1 MNFDQILFLLIA
13 ICGGFLSGFLSV
25 KVNHLLVIIT
35 GRLLSSG
42 HAQRRYII
50 IGTAA
55 TVLFFILYLVFTSSS
70 GLLFGIVLSVIFAA
84 CFTVGIFFAEKR
96 FSEALLILHQIISAM
111 YTDSLNGNEITD
123 DAFSISSQTLDEM
136 LPSNK
141 EAFLLLVMFFD
152 SRFTVFFISLFVGR
166 YLSTERFIHMSPAD
180 QDKYLETWAS
190 NQYLSLIVQALKSI
204 TSLTYFTSHLSWHQI
219 DYQGEV
225 LKRSYLN

>member
-1 MNFDQILFLLIA
+1 MSFDQIFFLFIA
-13 ICGGFLSGFLSV
+13 IGSGFFSGFLSV

-50 IGTAA
+50 IGAVT
-55 TVLFFILYLVFTSSS
+55 TILLFILYMIFTNPFD
-70 GLLFGIVLSVIFAA
+70 LLFGVVLSAIFAI
-84 CFTVGIFFAEKR
+84 CFTIGVFVAEKR

-123 DAFSISSQTLDEM
+123 DAFSISSQTLDDM
-136 LPSNK
+136 PPSNK

-152 SRFTVFFISLFVGR
+152 SRFTVFFISLFVGH
-166 YLSTERFIHMSPAD
+166 YFSTKRFIHMSSVE

-190 NQYLSLIVQALKSI
+190 NQYLALIVQALKSI
-204 TSLTYFTSHLSWHQI
+204 TSLTYFTSHLSWSQI
-219 DYQGEV
+219 DYKGEV
-225 LKRSYLN
+225 LRRSYLN

>member
-13 ICGGFLSGFLSV
+13 IGGGFLSGFLSV

-55 TVLFFILYLVFTSSS
+55 IVLFFISYLFFTSFSD
-70 GLLFGIVLSVIFAA
+70 LLFGIVLSAIFAA

-166 YLSTERFIHMSPAD
+166 YLSTKRFINMSPAE
-180 QDKYLETWAS
+180 QDKYLETWAL

-204 TSLTYFTSHLSWHQI
+204 TSLTYFTSHLSWPQI

-225 LKRSYLN
+225 LKRSYLS

>member
-1 MNFDQILFLLIA
+1 MNFDQMFLLLIA
-13 ICGGFLSGFLSV
+13 IGSGFFSGFLSV
-25 KVNHLLVIIT
+25 KINHLLVIIT

-50 IGTAA
+50 IGTVA
-55 TVLFFILYLVFTSSS
+55 TILFFILYTIFASSFD
-70 GLLFGIVLSVIFAA
+70 LLFGAILSAIFAV
-84 CFTVGIFFAEKR
+84 CFTIGVFVAEKR

-123 DAFSISSQTLDEM
+123 DAFAISSQTLDDM

-152 SRFTVFFISLFVGR
+152 SRFTVFFISLIVGH
-166 YLSTERFIHMSPAD
+166 YFSTKRFIHMSPAE
-180 QDKYLETWAS
+180 QDRYLETWAS
-190 NQYLSLIVQALKSI
+190 NQYLALVIQALKSI
-204 TSLTYFTSHLSWHQI
+204 TSLTYFTSHLSWPQI
-219 DYQGEV
+219 DYDGGV